1 MLLANETVAEDYF
14 WQEIPFVYRTHETPD
29 EEKIRALATFI
40 NNFGYSMHIGANE
53 IRPKE
58 VQKLLGKVEGT
69 PEKALISRL
78 ALRSMKQAKYT
89 PENTGHFGLAAK
101 YYTHFTSPIRRYP
114 DLQIHRII
122 KDNLRGRMTDEKRE
136 HYEAILGMVTQQSSE
151 RERRAEEAERETI
164 KLKKVEYM
172 QQHLG
177 EIFEGVI
184 SSITKWGMYVELP
197 NTVEGLVHYTRIPGE
212 SYFKHYKMGNVCRT
226 FEYN

>member
-1 MLLANETVAEDYF
+1 MGN
-14 WQEIPFVYRTHETPD
+14 
-29 EEKIRALATFI
+29 
-40 NNFGYSMHIGANE
+40 SE

-69 PEKALISRL
+69 PQEPLISRL

-122 KDNLRGRMTDEKRE
+122 KENLRGRLNGDRVV
-136 HYEAILGMVTQQSSE
+136 HYEAILPEVAKRSSE
-151 RERRAEEAERETI
+151 LERRAEEAERETV

-172 QQHLG
+172 EQHIG
-177 EIFEGVI
+177 EAFDGVI
-184 SSITKWGMYVELP
+184 SGVTAYGLYVELN
-197 NTVEGLVHYTRIPGE
+197 NTVEGLVHVNSLTDDFMSTMRPEASFGAPGPGR
-212 SYFKHYKMGNVCRT
+212 SGASASGCVFV
-226 FEYN
+226 